1 MSFPVSI
8 KEVLLDGDRVALL
21 ENERGEWELPGGR
34 LEADEQP
41 AVCLVRE
48 FAEELGIEVAV
59 DHILDCWVYVVLP
72 QRRVVIVTYAVR
84 RLDHGAIRVSAEHRQ
99 CGWFAI
105 GELERLP
112 MPEGYRRSI
121 PRLRRAGRL
130 VDFAPQIDHRGRLGD
145 PAGGN
150 QVDARRR

>member
-1 MSFPVSI
+1 MPVVGANLFPVSV
-8 KEVLLDGDRVALL
+8 KGVLVQRGRILL
-21 ENERGEWELPGGR
+21 LRNERGEWELPGGR

-59 DHILDCWVYVVLP
+59 DHILDCWVYEVLP

-84 RLDHGAIRVSAEHRQ
+84 RLGQGALRVSTEHRR

-112 MPEGYRRSI
+112 MPEGYRGSI
-121 PRLRRAGRL
+121 HACAAPGR
-130 VDFAPQIDHRGRLGD
+130 
-145 PAGGN
+145 
-150 QVDARRR
+150 

>member
-1 MSFPVSI
+1 MAARGARADTARAQAMSFPVSI
-8 KEVLLDGDRVALL
+8 KGVMLDGDRVALL

-41 AVCLVRE
+41 PVCLVRE
-48 FAEELGIEVAV
+48 FAEGLGIEVAV
-59 DHILDCWVYVVLP
+59 DHILDCWVYEVLP

-84 RLDHGAIRVSAEHRQ
+84 RLDHGALRVSAEHRQ

-112 MPEGYRRSI
+112 MPEGYRSSI
-121 PRLRRAGRL
+121 RAC
-130 VDFAPQIDHRGRLGD
+130 AARGG
-145 PAGGN
+145 
-150 QVDARRR
+150 